1 MKNLSSLSKVRYL
14 NIASIV
20 IFFIALAV
28 ELITIGFDWIRIL
41 NILNFALAWGMFINI
56 KKAQHTVTAVANV
69 MQEIE
74 HGNMESRI
82 IKLDENGEMR
92 MLCLNTNDMV
102 DQLEVYMRD
111 TDAVID
117 ALSRDVYDRKVQ
129 LSGLK
134 GSFARSA
141 NISIKT

>member
-1 MKNLSSLSKVRYL
+1 
-14 NIASIV
+14 
-20 IFFIALAV
+20 
-28 ELITIGFDWIRIL
+28 
-41 NILNFALAWGMFINI
+41 MFINI